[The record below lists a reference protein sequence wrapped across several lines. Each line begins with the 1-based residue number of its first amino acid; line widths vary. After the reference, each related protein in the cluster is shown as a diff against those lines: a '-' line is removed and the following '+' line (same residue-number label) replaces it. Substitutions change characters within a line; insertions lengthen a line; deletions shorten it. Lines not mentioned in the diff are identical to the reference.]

1 MLALALGALT
11 AMEPSTSTPTPA
23 AARAEEPPQRHRRV
37 PRTFALGP
45 RGSSLAGKAYWS
57 MVRRVALTA
66 AAIDAGYIVL
76 FWWLGSWPLTVVNG
90 VSIAMYLGAHQ
101 LIARRRN
108 TAGLLLIWAEVMGH
122 AALGSL
128 LIGWDSGFHY
138 YLLMFIPAIVIA
150 NTRGM
155 AVPMVLALLGYYLGL
170 QTLCDHLGPQAPL
183 PAQAVKI
190 VNGVHICLVFAM
202 SAALSAYYRR
212 TVLLAESRL
221 RKQATLDPLTGLSN
235 RNHFE
240 SLTAHALA
248 RSQRDGAPMALMLCD
263 IDHFKRVNDQH
274 GHAAGDEVLVGVA
287 QLLAANLRD
296 GDVLARW
303 GGEEFLALLPA
314 SPLDA
319 ACATAERIRAAVE
332 AAPLSVKG
340 GEEKPPLQVTMSF
353 GVTHVAGQEDLQAA
367 ITRADRALYASK
379 HGGRNRVS
387 RG

>member
-1 MLALALGALT
+1 
-11 AMEPSTSTPTPA
+11 MEPSASAHSSAATPVTVETPTV
-23 AARAEEPPQRHRRV
+23 PQRPRRV
-37 PRTFALGP
+37 PRAFALVP
-45 RGSSLAGKAYWS
+45 RGSSLAGKAYWA

-76 FWWLGSWPLTVVNG
+76 FWWLGSWPLTVVNA

-101 LIARRRN
+101 LIARRHN
-108 TAGLLLIWAEVMGH
+108 TAGLLLIWAEVIGH
-122 AALGSL
+122 SALGSL
-128 LIGWDSGFHY
+128 LIGWNSGFHY

-155 AVPMVLALLGYYLGL
+155 AAPMVLALLGYYLGL
-170 QTLCDHLGPQAPL
+170 QALCDHLGPLDPL
-183 PAQAVKI
+183 PARAVQI
-190 VNGVHICLVFAM
+190 VNWVHICLVFAM

-235 RNHFE
+235 RSHFE

-263 IDHFKRVNDQH
+263 VDHFKRVNDQH
-274 GHAAGDEVLVGVA
+274 GHAAGDGVLVGVA
-287 QLLAANLRD
+287 QLLASNLRD

-314 SPLDA
+314 STVDA

-332 AAPLSVKG
+332 ATPLRPAEGK
-340 GEEKPPLQVTMSF
+340 EPALHITLSF
-353 GVTHVAGQEDLQAA
+353 GVTSVAGQEDLQAA

-387 RG
+387 KG

>member
-1 MLALALGALT
+1 MDPSAPAQSSAPATAL
-11 AMEPSTSTPTPA
+11 PA
-23 AARAEEPPQRHRRV
+23 KPPQRPGRV
-37 PRTFALGP
+37 PRTFALAP

-66 AAIDAGYIVL
+66 AAVDAAYIAL
-76 FWWLGSWPLTVVNG
+76 FWVLGSWPLTVVNA

-101 LIARRRN
+101 LIARRHN
-108 TAGLLLIWAEVMGH
+108 TAGLLLIWAEVIGH
-122 AALGSL
+122 SALGSL
-128 LIGWDSGFHY
+128 LIGWNSGFHY

-155 AVPMVLALLGYYLGL
+155 AAPMVLALLGYYLGL
-170 QTLCDHLGPQAPL
+170 QALCDHWGPLDPL

-190 VNGVHICLVFAM
+190 VNWVHICLVFAM

-221 RKQATLDPLTGLSN
+221 RKQATLDPLTGLAN
-235 RNHFE
+235 RSHFE

-263 IDHFKRVNDQH
+263 VDHFKRVNDQH
-274 GHAAGDEVLVGVA
+274 GHAAGDEVLMGVA

-314 SPLDA
+314 SPVDA

-332 AAPLSVKG
+332 ATPLRAAGDAQAPLH
-340 GEEKPPLQVTMSF
+340 VTLSF
-353 GVTHVAGQEDLQAA
+353 GVTHVAGQSDLQAA

-387 RG
+387 KG